1 MQIDQLKVNGVSTP
15 LGYHFDYLTFSW
27 RFQSSEFHEDLKYK
41 IDISKDDCFEEIVF
55 SGVTDSYYNTYTV
68 TSEFLEPR
76 TRYFW
81 RVSVDEVSAISY
93 FETGKMNEPWEADWI
108 SYQEPTFESVSFK
121 KSFSVKKEI
130 RAARLY
136 SLGLGLYEVFINKR
150 KVGDEYLAPG
160 YHSYDLIQQYQTYD
174 VTEFLQ
180 DSNEV
185 TFLVGNG
192 WYRGRFIF
200 EGGLENIYGDKQKL
214 IAELHILYHDGSTE
228 IIKSDTTWSAT
239 TNEIVENSIYDGETI
254 DFSSECQPLTID
266 MDKENKQLL
275 RERIDLPT
283 CNMESLEPHIFR
295 DTANNLLLDFGQE
308 ITGWIEGV
316 LPANKPKVSFKF
328 GEILQDGQFYSANL
342 RTAKQEF
349 VILNNEKDRIIRP
362 RFTFFGFRYV
372 KVEGLTE
379 LEAQRFS
386 AKVLHSKMEERFRFT
401 SSHKKLN
408 QLISNIRWSQKD
420 NFLSIPTDCPQ
431 RDERMGWTGDITVFA
446 NTASYNMETRAFLG
460 HFLKMVELEQEQ
472 LNGAVPFFAPFPKV
486 ANRDVQNPFLN
497 SAGAAVWGDTA
508 TVLPITLF
516 RHFRDL
522 GLLKSHLSMMMNWVD
537 YIYCQD
543 EERGGK
549 RLWDF
554 GFQLGDWLALDLGI
568 PGTVFGATDSALI
581 ATIYYYYSAS
591 NTAKALKL
599 CNDSRATFYSKL
611 ANEIHAALLDTYF
624 IGDELNLIPVT
635 LQSEVELNRQE
646 MGQLFGGIDI
656 STRVDTQTGLSLLLR
671 FGIYPSESARLKL
684 VETLKERM
692 SESDGALTT
701 GFVGTPELPHALLEG
716 DLVLEAFSLLFK
728 ETSPSWLFEV
738 NMGATTTWERWD
750 SILPNGKISGIE
762 MNSMNHYAYGAI
774 EDFVI
779 EKIIGINLPDI
790 NDNTNTYTISPRYPS
805 QLDFLSGKLE
815 TVNGTIAVNWEIQNE
830 NVKLRIDVPARTNIN
845 LILLNGK
852 RKALRTGTYQFNDV
866 IFRYDS

>member
-27 RFQSSEFHEDLKYK
+27 RFQSEDYHTNLNFK
-41 IDISKDDCFEEIVF
+41 IDIAKDNGFEEILF
-55 SGVTDSYYNTYTV
+55 SGETNSFYNTFTL

-81 RVSVDEVSAISY
+81 RVSVDEVSVTSY
-93 FETGKMNEPWEADWI
+93 FETGKMNEPWDADWI
-108 SYQEPTFESVSFK
+108 TYQEPTIESVTFK

-130 RAARLY
+130 RSARLY
-136 SLGLGLYEVFINKR
+136 SLGLGLYEVFINDR
-150 KVGDEYLAPG
+150 KVGKEYLTPG

-174 VTEFLQ
+174 VTEYLQ
-180 DSNEV
+180 DRNEV

-214 IAELHILYHDGSTE
+214 ISELHILYSDGSTE
-228 IIKSDTTWSAT
+228 VIKSDTTWNAT
-239 TNEIVENSIYDGETI
+239 TNEIVENSIYDGEKI
-254 DFSSECQPLTID
+254 DFSSECKLLTVV

-349 VILNNEKDRIIRP
+349 VILNNEKERIIRP

-386 AKVLHSKMEERFRFT
+386 AKVLHSEMEERFRFA
-401 SSHKKLN
+401 SSRKKLN
-408 QLISNIRWSQKD
+408 QLVSNIRWSQKD

-460 HFLKMVELEQEQ
+460 HFLKMVELEQDQ

-486 ANRDVQNPFLN
+486 ANRDVHNPFLN
-497 SAGAAVWGDTA
+497 SAGAAVWGDAA

-516 RHFRDL
+516 RHFRDK
-522 GLLKSHLSMMMNWVD
+522 GLLASHLSMMMDWVD
-537 YIYCQD
+537 YIYHQD
-543 EERGGK
+543 EKRGGR

-611 ANEIHAALLDTYF
+611 ALEIRTALLTTYF
-624 IGDELNLIPVT
+624 IGDELQLSPVT
-635 LQSEVELNRQE
+635 LQSEVEQNRQE
-646 MGQLFGGIDI
+646 MGRLFGGIDI
-656 STRVDTQTGLSLLLR
+656 STKVDTQTGLSLLLR

-692 SESDGALTT
+692 IESDGALTT

-716 DLVLEAFSLLFK
+716 GLVSEAFSLLFK

-774 EDFVI
+774 EDFII
-779 EKIIGINLPDI
+779 EKMVGINLPDVE
-790 NDNTNTYTISPRYPS
+790 DDTNTYTVSPQYTA
-805 QLDFLSGKLE
+805 QLNWLTGTLE
-815 TVNGTIAVNWEIQNE
+815 TVNGKIEVHWEIKNE
-830 NVKLRIDVPARTNIN
+830 TVNLKIDVPTRTRVH
-845 LILLNGK
+845 LILKNGESMT
-852 RKALRTGTYQFNDV
+852 LQTGTYQFNDV
-866 IFRYDS
+866 YVPEKQ

>member
-27 RFQSSEFHEDLKYK
+27 RFQSEDYHTNLNFK
-41 IDISKDDCFEEIVF
+41 IDIAKDNGFEEILF
-55 SGVTDSYYNTYTV
+55 SGETNSFYNTFTL

-81 RVSVDEVSAISY
+81 RVSVDEVSVTSY
-93 FETGKMNEPWEADWI
+93 FETGKMNEPWDADWI
-108 SYQEPTFESVSFK
+108 TYQEPTIESVTFK

-130 RAARLY
+130 RSARLY
-136 SLGLGLYEVFINKR
+136 SLGLGLYEVFINDR
-150 KVGDEYLAPG
+150 KVGKEYLTPG

-174 VTEFLQ
+174 VTEYLQ
-180 DSNEV
+180 DRNEV

-214 IAELHILYHDGSTE
+214 ISELHILYHDGSTE
-228 IIKSDTTWSAT
+228 IIKSDTTWNAT

-254 DFSSECQPLTID
+254 DFSSEWQPLTVV

-349 VILNNEKDRIIRP
+349 VILNNEKERIIRP

-379 LEAQRFS
+379 LEAQRFT

-460 HFLKMVELEQEQ
+460 HFLKMVELEQDQ
-472 LNGAVPFFAPFPKV
+472 LSGAVPFFAPFPKV
-486 ANRDVQNPFLN
+486 ANRDVHNPFLN
-497 SAGAAVWGDTA
+497 SAGAAVWGDAA

-516 RHFRDL
+516 RHFRDK
-522 GLLKSHLSMMMNWVD
+522 GLLASHLSMMMDWVD
-537 YIYCQD
+537 YIYHQD
-543 EERGGK
+543 EKRGRR
-549 RLWDF
+549 RL
-554 GFQLGDWLALDLGI
+554 
-568 PGTVFGATDSALI
+568 
-581 ATIYYYYSAS
+581 
-591 NTAKALKL
+591 
-599 CNDSRATFYSKL
+599 
-611 ANEIHAALLDTYF
+611 
-624 IGDELNLIPVT
+624 
-635 LQSEVELNRQE
+635 
-646 MGQLFGGIDI
+646 
-656 STRVDTQTGLSLLLR
+656 
-671 FGIYPSESARLKL
+671 
-684 VETLKERM
+684 
-692 SESDGALTT
+692 
-701 GFVGTPELPHALLEG
+701 
-716 DLVLEAFSLLFK
+716 
-728 ETSPSWLFEV
+728 
-738 NMGATTTWERWD
+738 
-750 SILPNGKISGIE
+750 
-762 MNSMNHYAYGAI
+762 
-774 EDFVI
+774 
-779 EKIIGINLPDI
+779 
-790 NDNTNTYTISPRYPS
+790 
-805 QLDFLSGKLE
+805 
-815 TVNGTIAVNWEIQNE
+815 
-830 NVKLRIDVPARTNIN
+830 
-845 LILLNGK
+845 
-852 RKALRTGTYQFNDV
+852 
-866 IFRYDS
+866 